1 MPSRKTKSNSLNR
14 AKKITKSRKTKSY
27 SPPKRS
33 NSSKSKKNSS
43 NNTLSSNS
51 QFEFTSSSGNNYNV
65 KHMIPVKQKKP
76 KPKPNSKRVI
86 SGEKIYRISNS
97 ELLNANEV
105 LAIDNIKDRI
115 SFTRA
120 PNVPKTNHVWLVEID
135 GFKTEGFPHISCHN
149 NVGYDSP
156 VIHMRFGNV
165 TTEKK
170 VWKTFP
176 YTGDW
181 GKKLKVRE
189 FITKEGKITGKEPEL
204 SLARIIKDKWNQ
216 TIAPTYLP
224 GNKYKKFFKRERK
237 YTLQPEDMYLKG

>member
-1 MPSRKTKSNSLNR
+1 
-14 AKKITKSRKTKSY
+14 
-27 SPPKRS
+27 
-33 NSSKSKKNSS
+33 
-43 NNTLSSNS
+43 
-51 QFEFTSSSGNNYNV
+51 
-65 KHMIPVKQKKP
+65 MIPVKQNKKNTKPKP

-105 LAIDNIKDRI
+105 LAINNIKDRI
-115 SFTRA
+115 SFIRA
-120 PNVPKTNHVWLVEID
+120 RGVPRTSHVWLVEID

-149 NVGYDSP
+149 EVGYDSP
-156 VIHMRFGNV
+156 VIHMRFGTVN
-165 TTEKK
+165 TEKE

-224 GNKYKKFFKRERK
+224 GNQYKNFFKREGK